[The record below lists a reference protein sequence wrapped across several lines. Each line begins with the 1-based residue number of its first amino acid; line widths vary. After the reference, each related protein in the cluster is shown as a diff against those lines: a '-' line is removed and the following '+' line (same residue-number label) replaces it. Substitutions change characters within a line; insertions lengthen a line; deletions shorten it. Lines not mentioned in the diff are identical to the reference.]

1 MLAQTIRY
9 TSDGSIELIDVDVSD
24 PGYGEIQLTGGVC
37 GICSWDIATCK
48 LGDKMYPMAPPGHE
62 GMGFVSRI
70 GPGVTGFAVGDRVAA
85 GGFATVRNVPAAR
98 AYKIPD
104 SDLADEYWIVEP
116 VSCVVTGLDHCRLR
130 AGDKVALIGAGF
142 MGLDA
147 LAGAAP
153 FAMPSRSWCSTSPR
167 IGSNLATQLGAKE
180 VYNLSDVDVPEL
192 AASLKARRFDVVVD
206 TSGSQPGLDLAT
218 DIVRSGGLI
227 NLFGWIK
234 GQRASFDPTKWHL
247 GGFTVVNSAPGS
259 KIRDP
264 FPPAIEMMH
273 SGTID
278 LKPLVT
284 HVVPL
289 AEYPALMKQI
299 LAGDSSY
306 VKGRGDAWLRCS
318 SGRRA
323 RPRSIMSA
331 L

>member
-9 TSDGSIELIDVDVSD
+9 TSDGSIELIDVDVLD
-24 PGYGEIQLTGGVC
+24 PGYGEIQLSGGVC

-48 LGDKMYPMAPPGHE
+48 LGDKMYPIAPPGHE
-62 GMGFVSRI
+62 GMGFVSKI

-142 MGLDA
+142 MGLMLLQGLLHSYAEQVVVLDIA
-147 LAGAAP
+147 QERL
-153 FAMPSRSWCSTSPR
+153 
-167 IGSNLATQLGAKE
+167 NLATQLGAKE

-247 GGFTVVNSAPGS
+247 GGFTMVNSAPGS

-278 LKPLVT
+278 LQPLVT

-299 LAGDSSY
+299 LSGDSSY
-306 VKGRGDAWLRCS
+306 VKGVVTLG
-318 SGRRA
+318 
-323 RPRSIMSA
+323 
-331 L
+331 